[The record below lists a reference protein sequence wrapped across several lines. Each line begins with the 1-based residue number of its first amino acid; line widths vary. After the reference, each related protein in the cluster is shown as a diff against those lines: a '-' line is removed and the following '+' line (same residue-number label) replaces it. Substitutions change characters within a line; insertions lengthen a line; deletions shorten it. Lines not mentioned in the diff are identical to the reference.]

1 MLGSFTLARQVY
13 LRVNQHLHGGGYNS
27 RYGFFLKGRHKRSSC
42 DPDCKAQGKDED
54 LFIPLCLYATGAV
67 IQD

>member
-1 MLGSFTLARQVY
+1 MLGSFTLDRQVY
-13 LRVNQHLHGGGYNS
+13 LSVNQHLHGGGYNS
-27 RYGFFLKGRHKRSSC
+27 RYSFFFKERLQRLTC
-42 DPDCKAQGKDED
+42 DPDCKALGKAED